1 MTAEDIAETV
11 LGKTPKHAPYKDEQ
25 TAELE
30 RKLIAKDNEITT
42 LEKEVKRLEN
52 ENKTLL
58 NRADNSGLDS
68 GEGANAMESVNETA
82 GGTFEA
88 TYYSAFCPTGCTGV
102 TATGIDVSNSIYHEG
117 KRIIAV
123 DPSVIPLGAI
133 VKVTTPN
140 ESFEAVA
147 ADTGGDIKGKR
158 IDILVESTEKAY
170 SLGRHDVKV
179 EVLK

>member
-25 TAELE
+25 TAELG
-30 RKLIAKDNEITT
+30 RKLNAKDNKITT

-52 ENKTLL
+52 EIKTL
-58 NRADNSGLDS
+58 NSGLDS

-88 TYYSAFCPTGCTGV
+88 TYYTAFCPTGCTGV

-140 ESFEAVA
+140 KSFEAVA
-147 ADTGGDIKGKR
+147 ADTGGD
-158 IDILVESTEKAY
+158 
-170 SLGRHDVKV
+170 
-179 EVLK
+179 